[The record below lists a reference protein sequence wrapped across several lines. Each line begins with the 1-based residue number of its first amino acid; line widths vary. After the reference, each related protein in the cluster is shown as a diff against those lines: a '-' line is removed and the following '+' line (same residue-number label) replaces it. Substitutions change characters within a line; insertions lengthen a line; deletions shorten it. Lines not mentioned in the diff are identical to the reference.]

1 MLIFYKIWKTYKKRE
16 TMFFLFFIYLYHL
29 SWRFMQIVIERLYAF
44 SFYSFFFVFYSI
56 SLMNKININDYNHE
70 KRIEWVRENNA
81 SDLKKLFI
89 ILSVFI
95 SGNIYLCANCNDPKS
110 DLFQFKGKINRCN
123 TWNCIQKKKK
133 KNYTRFVLGVI
144 INHFVI

>member
-1 MLIFYKIWKTYKKRE
+1 MWKTYKKHYVFFIFYLFISFLKIYANCYKKILCF
-16 TMFFLFFIYLYHL
+16 FFL
-29 SWRFMQIVIERLYAF
+29 
-44 SFYSFFFVFYSI
+44 FFFVFYSI
-56 SLMNKININDYNHE
+56 SFTNKININDYNHE

-95 SGNIYLCANCNDPKS
+95 SGNIYLYANCNDPKS

-123 TWNCIQKKKK
+123 EYLKLYTKKK
-133 KNYTRFVLGVI
+133 KNYI
-144 INHFVI
+144 HFV

>member
-1 MLIFYKIWKTYKKRE
+1 MLIFVCKICEKHIRNI
-16 TMFFLFFIYLYHL
+16 MFFLFFIYLYH
-29 SWRFMQIVIERLYAF
+29 SWRFMQIVIKRFYAF
-44 SFYSFFFVFYSI
+44 SFYFFFVFYSI
-56 SLMNKININDYNHE
+56 SFTNKININDYNHE

-95 SGNIYLCANCNDPKS
+95 SGNIYLYANCNDPKS

-123 TWNCIQKKKK
+123 EYLKLYTKKK
-133 KNYTRFVLGVI
+133 KNYI
-144 INHFVI
+144 HFV